1 MIAGVIII
9 MERLQKYLAEC
20 GIASRRKCEQLILD
34 GKIKVNGTV
43 IKNLGI
49 KIDPDKDIVEYN
61 GRVVAKVQHNI
72 YIMLNKPTG
81 FITTVKDQFGR
92 PSVLDIIKIKD
103 RIYPVGRLDYNTSGL
118 LLLTNDG
125 DIANKLMHPKHEI
138 DKVYIAK
145 IRGIP
150 DDKDLDRF
158 RNGLLLDNRLTA
170 KAKIEILK
178 KINNDALVK
187 IVIHEGRN
195 RQIRRMCELI
205 GHPVMTLKRIKIGDL
220 ELGNLKVGQW
230 RYLTGEEVQYL
241 KNL

>member
-1 MIAGVIII
+1 

>member
-150 DDKDLDRF
+150 DDKDLDTF

-178 KINNDALVK
+178 K
-187 IVIHEGRN
+187 
-195 RQIRRMCELI
+195 
-205 GHPVMTLKRIKIGDL
+205 
-220 ELGNLKVGQW
+220 
-230 RYLTGEEVQYL
+230 
-241 KNL
+241 

>member
-1 MIAGVIII
+1 

-49 KIDPDKDIVEYN
+49 KIDPDKDIVEYD

-103 RIYPVGRLDYNTSGL
+103 RIYPVGRLDCDTSGL

-205 GHPVMTLKRIKIGDL
+205 GHPVITLKRIKIGDL

-230 RYLTGEEVQYL
+230 RYLSGEEVQYL

>member
-1 MIAGVIII
+1 

-49 KIDPDKDIVEYN
+49 KIDPDKDIVEYD

-103 RIYPVGRLDYNTSGL
+103 RIYPVGRLDCDTSGL

-230 RYLTGEEVQYL
+230 RYLNGEEVQYL

>member
-150 DDKDLDRF
+150 DDKDLDTF

>member
-1 MIAGVIII
+1 

-49 KIDPDKDIVEYN
+49 KIDPDKDIVEYD

-103 RIYPVGRLDYNTSGL
+103 RIYPVGRLDYDTSGL

-230 RYLTGEEVQYL
+230 RYLSGEEVQYL

>member
-1 MIAGVIII
+1 

-20 GIASRRKCEQLILD
+20 GIASRRKSEQLILD

-49 KIDPDKDIVEYN
+49 KIDPDKDIVEYD
-61 GRVVAKVQHNI
+61 GRVVTKVQHNI

-103 RIYPVGRLDYNTSGL
+103 RIYPVGRLDCDTSGL

-230 RYLTGEEVQYL
+230 RYLNGEEVQYL

>member
-1 MIAGVIII
+1 

-49 KIDPDKDIVEYN
+49 KIDPDKDIVEYD

-103 RIYPVGRLDYNTSGL
+103 RIYPVGRLDCDTSGL

-230 RYLTGEEVQYL
+230 RYLSGEEVQYL

>member
-1 MIAGVIII
+1 

-34 GKIKVNGTV
+34 GKIKVNGII

-61 GRVVAKVQHNI
+61 GRVVEKVQHNI

-125 DIANKLMHPKHEI
+125 DIANKLMHPKREI

-158 RNGLLLDNRLTA
+158 RNGLVLDSRLTA

-195 RQIRRMCELI
+195 RQIRRMCEMI
-205 GHPVMTLKRIKIGDL
+205 GHPVITLKRIKIGNL

>member
-1 MIAGVIII
+1 

-20 GIASRRKCEQLILD
+20 SIASRRKCEQLILD

-49 KIDPDKDIVEYN
+49 KIDPDKDIVEYD

-103 RIYPVGRLDYNTSGL
+103 RIYPVGRLDCDTSGL

-230 RYLTGEEVQYL
+230 RYLSGEEVQYL

>member
-1 MIAGVIII
+1 

-49 KIDPDKDIVEYN
+49 KIDPDKDIVEYD

>member
-1 MIAGVIII
+1 
-9 MERLQKYLAEC
+9 
-20 GIASRRKCEQLILD
+20 
-34 GKIKVNGTV
+34 
-43 IKNLGI
+43 
-49 KIDPDKDIVEYN
+49 
-61 GRVVAKVQHNI
+61 
-72 YIMLNKPTG
+72 MLNKPTG

-150 DDKDLDRF
+150 DDKDLDTF

-178 KINNDALVK
+178 NKIMML
-187 IVIHEGRN
+187 
-195 RQIRRMCELI
+195 L
-205 GHPVMTLKRIKIGDL
+205 
-220 ELGNLKVGQW
+220 
-230 RYLTGEEVQYL
+230 
-241 KNL
+241 

>member
-1 MIAGVIII
+1 

-20 GIASRRKCEQLILD
+20 GIASRRKSEQLILD

-49 KIDPDKDIVEYN
+49 KIDPDKDIVEYD

-103 RIYPVGRLDYNTSGL
+103 RIYPVGRLDYDTSGL

-230 RYLTGEEVQYL
+230 RYLSGEEVQYL